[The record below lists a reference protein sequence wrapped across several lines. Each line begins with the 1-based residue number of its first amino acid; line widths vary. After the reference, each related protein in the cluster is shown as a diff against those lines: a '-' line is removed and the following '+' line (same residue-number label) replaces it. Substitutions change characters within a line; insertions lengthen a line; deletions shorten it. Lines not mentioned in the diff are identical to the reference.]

1 MKKQA
6 LAPCTK
12 AESKKGEWKMLS
24 IAVDSGACQSVM
36 DPEDVPDYEV
46 TETAESRRGENFNS
60 ATGEEIPNLGEIKI
74 PMVTREM
81 SIRSMRFAAAPVT
94 KPLGSVKSM
103 NKANHIVLFD
113 EAGSFI
119 MNKATGE
126 VNMLREE
133 DGNFILDVWVPPPKM
148 SAEEAAASFHRQP

>member
-1 MKKQA
+1 
-6 LAPCTK
+6 
-12 AESKKGEWKMLS
+12 MLS
-24 IAVDSGACQSVM
+24 IVVDSGACQSVM

-46 TETAESRRGENFNS
+46 TETAESRRGDNFNS
-60 ATGEEIPNLGEIKI
+60 ATGEEIPNLGELKI

-113 EAGSFI
+113 EDGSFI

-133 DGNFILDVWVPPPKM
+133 DGNFILDVWVPPPQM

>member
-1 MKKQA
+1 M
-6 LAPCTK
+6 
-12 AESKKGEWKMLS
+12 M
-24 IAVDSGACQSVM
+24 
-36 DPEDVPDYEV
+36 
-46 TETAESRRGENFNS
+46 
-60 ATGEEIPNLGEIKI
+60 
-74 PMVTREM
+74 
-81 SIRSMRFAAAPVT
+81 FAAAPVT
-94 KPLGSVKSM
+94 KPLGSVMSM

-126 VNMLREE
+126 ANMLREE